1 MSMNHV
7 DFDTLFTG
15 VSSLIAA
22 YLAHLATK
30 RKIDSESKVS
40 TVNEW
45 QELYSEANNRI
56 DKLQAKIEEM
66 ELKIEEMQEK
76 HELELL
82 EVKEENSLLV
92 EENIELKTMNARLE
106 IENQKLKDEKGI

>member
-1 MSMNHV
+1 MPMSHI
-7 DFDTLFTG
+7 DFDTVFTG
-15 VSSLIAA
+15 ASSLIAA

-30 RKIDSESKVS
+30 RKIDSEFKVS
-40 TVNEW
+40 TANEW
-45 QELYSEANNRI
+45 QELYNEANKRL
-56 DKLQAKIEEM
+56 DGMQEKINAM
-66 ELKIEEMQEK
+66 EKKIEEMQEK

-92 EENIELKTMNARLE
+92 KENIELKTMNAQLE